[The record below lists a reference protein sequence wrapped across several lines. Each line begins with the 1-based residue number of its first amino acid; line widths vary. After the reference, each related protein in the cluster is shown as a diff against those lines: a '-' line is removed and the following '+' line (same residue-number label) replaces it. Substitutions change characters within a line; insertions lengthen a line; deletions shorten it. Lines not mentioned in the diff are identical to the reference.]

1 MIKKFEKLYCLKSSL
16 GNKGWIEDKDII
28 KPYLLEDRGLYK
40 GYSSLLLRPKS
51 AKEVGQILSI
61 FSIFFLKW
69 GVSQKRD
76 KLGNLTCSIF
86 F

>member
-40 GYSSLLLRPKS
+40 GYSSLLLRP
-51 AKEVGQILSI
+51 
-61 FSIFFLKW
+61 
-69 GVSQKRD
+69 
-76 KLGNLTCSIF
+76 
-86 F
+86 

>member
-40 GYSSLLLRPKS
+40 GYSSPGVNCPKTPKVNFLRYGK
-51 AKEVGQILSI
+51 
-61 FSIFFLKW
+61 
-69 GVSQKRD
+69 
-76 KLGNLTCSIF
+76 
-86 F
+86 